1 MLIEKDDATLLVVDI
16 QEKLVPAVLDADG
29 MVARCHWL
37 IAAAV
42 DLGLPVVFSEQYPQ
56 GLGGTLPL
64 LLEAAPQA
72 DVVEKL
78 HFSCVAGQCLP
89 DGLMSRRQVIVCGM
103 ETHVCVLQTVMELL
117 QAGKQVFVVADAV
130 SSRGE
135 LNREYGLQRM
145 REAGAVLVTR
155 EMVLFECLRVSGSAL
170 FKQMSKRYLVGDQ
183 P

>member
-56 GLGGTLPL
+56 GLGGTLPQ

-89 DGLMSRRQVIVCGM
+89 DGLMSR
-103 ETHVCVLQTVMELL
+103 
-117 QAGKQVFVVADAV
+117 
-130 SSRGE
+130 
-135 LNREYGLQRM
+135 
-145 REAGAVLVTR
+145 
-155 EMVLFECLRVSGSAL
+155 
-170 FKQMSKRYLVGDQ
+170 
-183 P
+183 